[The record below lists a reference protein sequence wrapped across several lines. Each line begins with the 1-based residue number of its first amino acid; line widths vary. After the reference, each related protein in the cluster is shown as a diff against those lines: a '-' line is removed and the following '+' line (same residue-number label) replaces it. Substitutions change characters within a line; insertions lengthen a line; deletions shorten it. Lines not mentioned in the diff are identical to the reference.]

1 MNRRFKIQG
10 YLFKLGFILFICIP
24 QSQTFGYS
32 IFDLKRFPSE
42 NYVELVSNLK
52 PDFKGS
58 ITDYFSY
65 KKYLSDLFS
74 TTDELLANHFFCK
87 EFLILYNQEIKV
99 RLFHS
104 RKLFNND
111 ITPILNRILSLK
123 FYHLFKTEMLIYSV

>member
-1 MNRRFKIQG
+1 MKRRSQIQG

-24 QSQTFGYS
+24 QSQTFAYS
-32 IFDLKRFPSE
+32 ILDLKRLPSG
-42 NYVELVSNLK
+42 NNVELVGNLK

-58 ITDYFSY
+58 IADYFSY

-87 EFLILYNQEIKV
+87 EFLILYNQEIKA

-111 ITPILNRILSLK
+111 IAPILNKILSLK
-123 FYHLFKTEMLIYSV
+123 FYHLFKTEILIYSV

>member
-10 YLFKLGFILFICIP
+10 YLFKLEFILFICIP
-24 QSQTFGYS
+24 QSQTFAYS
-32 IFDLKRFPSE
+32 IFDLKRLPSE
-42 NYVELVSNLK
+42 NNVELVGNLK
-52 PDFKGS
+52 PDLKGS

-104 RKLFNND
+104 RKLFNID
-111 ITPILNRILSLK
+111 ITPILNKILSLK